1 MSGTIHGNGIG
12 RRQPRPVE
20 RGTGRPSLAP
30 VSVRSVDAM
39 SDGTEIGE
47 FLRTRRARIQP
58 DEAGLPT
65 YGDRRRV
72 PGLRREEVA
81 LLAGV
86 SVEYYTRIERGR
98 VGSVS
103 GDVID
108 GIARALQL
116 DDAEHSH
123 LVDLLLQNDSSRPTR
138 RRPAQQRVRPEVQRI
153 LDAMTEAPAVVRN
166 GRLDLLAT
174 NQLGHALYAPVFED
188 LGPDETPNLARFQFL
203 SARSEAFYP
212 EWDAAAHDCV
222 ALLRAE
228 AGRDPYDRA
237 LTELIGELSTRSE
250 EFRVR
255 WARHNVSEH
264 RTGRKHAHHP
274 VVGDLELSYEA
285 LDLPADPGQ
294 TILVYTAEPDTA
306 SAEALRILASWT
318 AASDASAASEHGS
331 EAR

>member
-1 MSGTIHGNGIG
+1 MPDGN
-12 RRQPRPVE
+12 
-20 RGTGRPSLAP
+20 
-30 VSVRSVDAM
+30 
-39 SDGTEIGE
+39 EIGE
-47 FLRTRRARIQP
+47 FLSTRRARLRP
-58 DEAGLPT
+58 EAAGLPT

-98 VGSVS
+98 AGSVS
-103 GDVID
+103 DEVID

-116 DDAEHSH
+116 DDAERGH
-123 LVDLLLQNDSSRPTR
+123 LVDLLHTGTGGAIR
-138 RRPAQQRVRPEVQRI
+138 RRPAQRRVRPEVQRV

-166 GRLDLLAT
+166 GRLDVLAT
-174 NQLGHALYAPVFED
+174 NRLGRALYAPVFDD
-188 LGPDETPNLARFQFL
+188 LAADETPNLARFQFL
-203 SARSEAFYP
+203 SARSGAFYP
-212 EWDAAAHDCV
+212 QWDAAAHDCV

-237 LTELIGELSTRSE
+237 LTDLIGELSTRSE

-255 WARHNVSEH
+255 WARHNVSAH

-274 VVGDLELSYEA
+274 VVGDLTLSYEA
-285 LDLPADPGQ
+285 LDLPGDPGQ
-294 TILVYTAEPDTA
+294 TMLVYTAEPSSP

-318 AASDASAASEHGS
+318 SPAAPTARPEPDT